1 MDLFAEQAFMS
12 STDRCTDDTVNGF
25 EENEAREQERVG
37 ARVVFGSMVVKI
49 CEQME
54 NLEKMTEK
62 KNHQTKESSRRG
74 FMKGGTL
81 HKIGSIPVFLK
92 N

>member
-62 KNHQTKESSRRG
+62 KNHQTKKAQEEG
-74 FMKGGTL
+74 L
-81 HKIGSIPVFLK
+81 
-92 N
+92 